1 MTVSSDESSI
11 ARTYYESLRDEFER
25 YAWED
30 DPAKPGSRRFNPEK
44 AEQLKAVREEF
55 EQLDPLQGGKPSLGQ
70 LYKIELDLTSL
81 IPEMALRTRYWA
93 IENRF
98 RRVVPKGVSDAFFA
112 RHTVNK
118 VEDHP
123 EDELRHLARSMLDT
137 IHANYGV
144 NFDREI
150 LIRRLMRY
158 VAVAALFLIAFTL
171 ALAIEVLPVEA
182 QQGLAMITVIGMA
195 GAAIST
201 IQRLQKATSRD
212 AMVDDGIFEL
222 MSLRI
227 GWVSIL
233 MSIGIGGVS
242 ALFIY
247 ALISAGL
254 LDSVVPQIA
263 PENGTPPP
271 PSAPNQPGSTI
282 PQVALENGTPAPPAA
297 QNQPS
302 TPPAPVSACAPESG
316 CPNWADAIYKELG
329 LEERSDLFKLS
340 VYAFV
345 AGFAER
351 FVPDTINKLAKGV
364 FKDPQVKMS

>member
-30 DPAKPGSRRFNPEK
+30 DPANPGFRRLNPEK
-44 AEQLKAVREEF
+44 ADQLKAVREEF

-98 RRVVPKGVSDAFFA
+98 RRVVPKGVADAFFA
-112 RHTVNK
+112 RHTVDK
-118 VEDHP
+118 VDEHP
-123 EDELRHLARSMLDT
+123 QDELRHLARSMLDT

-158 VAVAALFLIAFTL
+158 VAVAAFILIAFTI
-171 ALAIEVLPVEA
+171 ALARNVLPVGA

-227 GWVSIL
+227 GWVSIM

-247 ALISAGL
+247 VLISAGL
-254 LDSVVPQIA
+254 LDSVVPQIGA
-263 PENGTPPP
+263 ENGP
-271 PSAPNQPGSTI
+271 PSPPSTPNQSGTLL
-282 PQVALENGTPAPPAA
+282 PQVGLVNETPAPPATL
-297 QNQPS
+297 NQPS
-302 TPPAPVSACAPESG
+302 TPPAAVPACARESS
-316 CPNWADAIYKELG
+316 CPHWADAIYKALG

-364 FKDPQVKMS
+364 FKDPKSDMS

>member
-25 YAWED
+25 YAWES
-30 DPAKPGSRRFNPEK
+30 DPAKPGSRRSNPEK

-55 EQLDPLQGGKPSLGQ
+55 EQLDPLKGAKPSLGQ
-70 LYKIELDLTSL
+70 LYKIERDVTSL
-81 IPEMALRTRYWA
+81 IPETTLRTRYWA

-98 RRVVPKGVSDAFFA
+98 RRVVPKGVAEAFFA
-112 RHTVNK
+112 RHVVANVAT
-118 VEDHP
+118 HP
-123 EDELRHLARSMLDT
+123 ENELRSLARSLLDT

-144 NFDREI
+144 NLDREV
-150 LIRRLMRY
+150 LVRRLMRI
-158 VAVAALFLIAFTL
+158 VAAIGFLLIAVTL
-171 ALAIEVLPVEA
+171 WIARDVLPSAA
-182 QQGLAMITVIGMA
+182 QQGLVMITVVGMA

-254 LDSVVPQIA
+254 LDSVVPQMA
-263 PENGTPPP
+263 PETGP
-271 PSAPNQPGSTI
+271 
-282 PQVALENGTPAPPAA
+282 PAPPATL
-297 QNQPS
+297 NQPL
-302 TPPAPVSACAPESG
+302 TPPTPVPACTPGPG
-316 CPNWADAIYKELG
+316 CPHWADTIYKELG

-364 FKDPQVKMS
+364 FKDPKPDVS

>member
-1 MTVSSDESSI
+1 MTVSCDESSI

-30 DPAKPGSRRFNPEK
+30 DPANPGSRRLNPEK
-44 AEQLKAVREEF
+44 AEQLRAVREEF
-55 EQLDPLQGGKPSLGQ
+55 DQLDPLKGAKPSLGQ

-98 RRVVPKGVSDAFFA
+98 RRVVPKGVADAFFA
-112 RHTVNK
+112 RKTVNK
-118 VEDHP
+118 VADHP

-144 NFDREI
+144 NFDREV
-150 LIRRLMRY
+150 LIRRLMRI
-158 VAVAALFLIAFTL
+158 VAALGFVLIAVTL
-171 ALAIEVLPVEA
+171 LLAREVLPFAA
-182 QQGLAMITVIGMA
+182 QQGLVMITIIGMA
-195 GAAIST
+195 GATIST

-227 GWVSIL
+227 GWVSVL

-247 ALISAGL
+247 ALVSAGL
-254 LDSVVPQIA
+254 LDSVVPQVA
-263 PENGTPPP
+263 LNPAMPP
-271 PSAPNQPGSTI
+271 PSPPGPTSQPG
-282 PQVALENGTPAPPAA
+282 APLP
-297 QNQPS
+297 
-302 TPPAPVSACAPESG
+302 PVSACTPGPG
-316 CPNWADAIYKELG
+316 CPHWADAIYKELG
-329 LEERSDLFKLS
+329 LKERSDLFKLT

-364 FKDPQVKMS
+364 FKDPQPKSS

>member
-25 YAWED
+25 YAWES
-30 DPAKPGSRRFNPEK
+30 DPATPGSKRINPEK

-55 EQLDPLQGGKPSLGQ
+55 EQLDPLKGAKPSLGQ

-81 IPEMALRTRYWA
+81 IPEMALRIRYWA

-98 RRVVPKGVSDAFFA
+98 RRVVPKGVAEAFFA

-144 NFDREI
+144 NFEREI

-158 VAVAALFLIAFTL
+158 VAVAALVLIIFTL
-171 ALAIEVLPVEA
+171 ALAIKVLPVEA

-254 LDSVVPQIA
+254 LDSVVPQMA
-263 PENGTPPP
+263 PETGPPP
-271 PSAPNQPGSTI
+271 ATLNQPR
-282 PQVALENGTPAPPAA
+282 TPAPPV
-297 QNQPS
+297 PS
-302 TPPAPVSACAPESG
+302 CNPGPG
-316 CPNWADAIYKELG
+316 CPHWADTIYKELG
-329 LEERSDLFKLS
+329 LKERSDLFKLA

-364 FKDPQVKMS
+364 FKDPQPKSS